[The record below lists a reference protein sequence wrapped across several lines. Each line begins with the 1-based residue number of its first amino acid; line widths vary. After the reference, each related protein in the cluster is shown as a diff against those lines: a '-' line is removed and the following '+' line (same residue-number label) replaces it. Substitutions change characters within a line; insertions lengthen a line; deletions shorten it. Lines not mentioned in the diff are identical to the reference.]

1 VLARVFL
8 ALVLAGAV
16 AAGTAVAAGSRPPTL
31 KERAAVTAALPSFLR
46 AEPVGCVWLDV
57 ALSKNGRWA
66 RVTPVYL
73 NATRMPCLKYAANG
87 MFFLKRTARWK
98 VVFNGSDLPACS
110 LGVPRSLSP
119 CRK

>member
-1 VLARVFL
+1 VVARAFL

-16 AAGTAVAAGSRPPTL
+16 AAGAAAAAVERPPTL
-31 KERAAVTAALPSFLR
+31 KERAAVTAALPSYLR
-46 AEPVGCVWLDV
+46 AEPVGCVWLNV

-66 RVTPVYL
+66 KVTPVYL
-73 NATRMPCLKYAANG
+73 SATRMPCLKYAANG
-87 MFFLKRTARWK
+87 RFFLRRTARWK

-119 CRK
+119 CRR